1 MLGLKPRL
9 SKAAIQLREQFDDQ
23 FPERDRASDGWI
35 ADIRHLRAGKSD
47 HIPDVQGWVRAIDID
62 ADLSGRSK
70 PEIMPDLADEIRK
83 FAKSD
88 RKKRIAYIIF
98 NGRIASPILGW
109 KWRKY
114 TGANKHTK
122 HAHISFTKKA
132 DDDSAFFQIPM
143 LGATNE
149 RTKENV
155 RILGKSLPCGCH
167 HTCGIGSD

>member
-1 MLGLKPRL
+1 MKPKL
-9 SKAAIQLREQFDDQ
+9 SKAATQLREQIDDS

-35 ADIRHLRAGKSD
+35 ADTRHMRSGKPSD
-47 HIPDVQGWVRAIDID
+47 HIPSEGWVRAIDID

-83 FAKSD
+83 YAKSD
-88 RKKRIAYIIF
+88 SKKRIAYIIF

-155 RILGKSLPCGCH
+155 RILDKSLPCGCH

>member
-1 MLGLKPRL
+1 MKSQL
-9 SKAAIQLREQFDDQ
+9 SKAAKQLREQFDDS

-35 ADIRHLRAGKSD
+35 ADVRHMRAGKSD
-47 HIPDVQGWVRAIDID
+47 HIPDAQGWVRAIDID

-83 FAKSD
+83 YAKFD

-114 TGANKHTK
+114 TGANKHT
-122 HAHISFTKKA
+122 HHMHVSFKKEA
-132 DDDSAFFQIPM
+132 DLLGEFYSIPM
-143 LGATNE
+143 LGGN
-149 RTKENV
+149 
-155 RILGKSLPCGCH
+155 
-167 HTCGIGSD
+167 

>member
-1 MLGLKPRL
+1 MKPKL
-9 SKAAIQLREQFDDQ
+9 SKAATQLREQFDDS

-35 ADIRHLRAGKSD
+35 ADVRHMRAGKSD
-47 HIPDVQGWVRAIDID
+47 HIPDAQGWVRAIDID

-83 FAKSD
+83 YAKSD
-88 RKKRIAYIIF
+88 AKKRIAYIIF

-114 TGANKHTK
+114 TGANQHNH

-132 DDDSAFFQIPM
+132 DDDGAFFQIPM
-143 LGATNE
+143 LGGSSE
-149 RTKENV
+149 RIKENV
-155 RILGKSLPCGCH
+155 RILDKSLPCGCH
-167 HTCGIGSD
+167 HTCGLRSD